1 MAIFTR
7 TRTIIKS
14 NAISNSNPFFKTI
27 TTSTFLSQ
35 EPQLAEPAPPSTS
48 PSTPLPPNPASGSPL
63 YNENW
68 RSPIPNASL
77 TQSLVP
83 LGFLHQPQSSRIQ
96 ALSQNLDVQSLMNVF
111 ADWMTSQHW
120 GDMKQLFE
128 SWIRS
133 LDKAGKPN
141 KPDVNLYNH
150 YLTANLMIN
159 ASVGELLDLV
169 AQMEDYAVLPNTASF
184 NLVLKAMYKGKET
197 VAATKLLERLA
208 LQSFVL
214 VHNVMYVFM
223 YVTVHGFLFDKCDGM

>member
-1 MAIFTR
+1 MAILTR
-7 TRTIIKS
+7 SRTLIKS
-14 NAISNSNPFFKTI
+14 TAISSFNPFFKTI

-35 EPQLAEPAPPSTS
+35 EPQLAEPNPPSPS

-83 LGFLHQPQSSRIQ
+83 LGFLNQPQSSRIQ
-96 ALSQNLDVQSLMNVF
+96 AISQTLDVQSLMNVF
-111 ADWMTSQHW
+111 ADWMTSQRW
-120 GDMKQLFE
+120 DEMKQLFE
-128 SWIRS
+128 YWIRS

-141 KPDVNLYNH
+141 MPDVNLYNH
-150 YLTANLMIN
+150 YLTANLMTN
-159 ASVGELLDLV
+159 ATAAELLDLV

-184 NLVLKAMYKGKET
+184 NLVLKAMYKAKEI

-214 VHNVMYVFM
+214 ARNVWIVLLCICLC
-223 YVTVHGFLFDKCDGM
+223 T